1 MPIPATYSG
10 KICRFGTLVPI
21 LNMPPYWG
29 TPTVGV
35 IGVRTGVAPGAEVV
49 AGGTVPV
56 DVGLVVG
63 GEPCCPQADS
73 KRPATNIA
81 ANKAGTILFISYL
94 LISENSQLV
103 SRMLP
108 QPIASLRKEAWL
120 LKPTQDKVMVL

>member
-29 TPTVGV
+29 TPTV
-35 IGVRTGVAPGAEVV
+35 
-49 AGGTVPV
+49 GGTVPV